1 LVSNILK
8 SNILSVRKSNKK
20 KLEKII
26 EGVLFSSSTITSIT
40 IIFIIIFLFKE
51 GIGLFSSKP
60 TETGYFIAVNKNNP
74 VKKLTAGKIDL
85 IFNQDITNWKKV
97 GGWND
102 SIILFTFNNITA
114 YISEDSLG
122 ANLEYMPNRINR
134 FIQSNTGVI
143 AYFPDIYKPKDFQGT
158 IIPVGNVKLGD
169 FLTQTKWYPT
179 NQPAAQ
185 LGVLPLILGTL
196 WVSFG
201 AILIALPL
209 GLATAIYMA
218 EIADKGLRNI
228 LKPLIE
234 LLAGIPSVVYGFF
247 GLVVVVPLVQ
257 KTFGLAVGE
266 TALVGSIILGIMALP
281 TIITIAEDA
290 ILNTP
295 KSLKEA
301 SLALGASRW
310 QTIIRVVVPYAKSGI
325 AAAIILGIGRAVG
338 ETMAVL
344 MVSGNAS
351 VIPHSFLQPV
361 RTIPAT
367 IAAELGEAP
376 AGGLHFKALFA
387 LGIILFIIT
396 FGINLSVG
404 LIKSKSRRY

>member
-1 LVSNILK
+1 MKILK
-8 SNILSVRKSNKK
+8 SNRK

-26 EGVLFSSSTITSIT
+26 EGVLFSSSTVTSIT
-40 IIFIIIFLFKE
+40 VIFIIIFLFNE
-51 GIGLFSSKP
+51 GIGLFNSKP
-60 TETGYFIAVNKNNP
+60 TEPGYFLAVNKDNP
-74 VKKLTAGKIDL
+74 VKKLTTEQIDL
-85 IFNQDITNWKKV
+85 IFNQDITNWKKL
-97 GGWND
+97 GGNND
-102 SIILFTFNNITA
+102 SIILFTFNNLTT

-122 ANLEYMPNRINR
+122 ANLEFMPKKINQ

-143 AYFPDIYKPKDFQGT
+143 AYFPDTYKPKDFQGT
-158 IIPVGNVKLGD
+158 IVPIGKVKVGE
-169 FLTQTKWYPT
+169 FLTHTKWYPT

-185 LGVLPLILGTL
+185 LGILPLILGTL
-196 WVSFG
+196 WVSLG

-209 GLATAIYMA
+209 GLATAIYLA
-218 EIADKGLRNI
+218 EVADKRLRNI

-290 ILNTP
+290 ILTTP

-310 QTIIRVVVPYAKSGI
+310 QTMVRVVIPYAKSGI

-376 AGGLHFKALFA
+376 AGGIHFKALFA

-396 FGINLSVG
+396 FGINLAVE
-404 LIKSKSRRY
+404 LVKSKSRRD

>member
-1 LVSNILK
+1 MKISKAN
-8 SNILSVRKSNKK
+8 RK
-20 KLEKII
+20 KLEKAI

-40 IIFIIIFLFKE
+40 VIFIIIFLFSE

-60 TETGYFIAVNKNNP
+60 TEPGYFIAVNKNNP
-74 VKKLTAGKIDL
+74 VTKISGEQIDL
-85 IFNQDITNWKKV
+85 IFNQDITNWKMI
-97 GGWND
+97 GGKND
-102 SIILFTFNNITA
+102 SIILFTFNNIST
-114 YISEDSLG
+114 YVNEDSLG
-122 ANLEYMPNRINR
+122 ANLEFMPQRINQ
-134 FIQSNTGVI
+134 FIKAHSGVI
-143 AYFPDIYKPKDFQGT
+143 AYFPESYKPKNFEGT
-158 IIPVGNVKLGD
+158 IIPVGNVKVSE
-169 FLTQTKWYPT
+169 FLMQTKWYPT
-179 NQPAAQ
+179 NTPAAQ
-185 LGVLPLILGTL
+185 LGVLPMILGTL
-196 WVSFG
+196 WISLG

-209 GLATAIYMA
+209 GLATAIYLA
-218 EIADKGLRNI
+218 EVADKRLRNI

-247 GLVVVVPLVQ
+247 GLVVVVPFVQ

-290 ILNTP
+290 ILTAP

-310 QTIIRVVVPYAKSGI
+310 QTMVRVVIPYAKSGI
-325 AAAIILGIGRAVG
+325 AAAVILGIGRAVG

-351 VIPHSFLQPV
+351 VIPHSFLQPM

-367 IAAELGEAP
+367 IAAELGEAS
-376 AGGLHFKALFA
+376 AGGVHYKALFA

-396 FGINLSVG
+396 FGINLTVE
-404 LIKSKSRRY
+404 LIKSKSKN

>member
-1 LVSNILK
+1 MKILK
-8 SNILSVRKSNKK
+8 SNRKKI
-20 KLEKII
+20 EKII

-40 IIFIIIFLFKE
+40 VIFIIVFLFKE
-51 GIGLFSSKP
+51 GIGLFNTKP
-60 TETGYFIAVNKNNP
+60 TEPGYFIAINKNNP
-74 VKKLTAGKIDL
+74 VKKITSEQIDL
-85 IFNQDITNWKKV
+85 IFNQDVTNWKKL
-97 GGWND
+97 GGKND
-102 SIILFTFNNITA
+102 SIILFTFNNITT

-122 ANLEYMPNRINR
+122 ANMEFLPERINK
-134 FIQSNTGVI
+134 FIESTEGVI
-143 AYFPDIYKPKDFQGT
+143 AYFPDNYKPKDFTGT
-158 IIPVGNVKLGD
+158 IIPVSNVKVSE

-185 LGVLPLILGTL
+185 LGVLPMILGTL
-196 WVSFG
+196 WISIG

-209 GLATAIYMA
+209 GLATAIYLA
-218 EIADKGLRNI
+218 EVADKRLRNI

-290 ILNTP
+290 ILTTP

-310 QTIIRVVVPYAKSGI
+310 QTMVRVVIPYAKSGI

-351 VIPHSFLQPV
+351 VIPHSFLQPM

-376 AGGLHFKALFA
+376 AGGVHYKALFA

-396 FGINLSVG
+396 FGINLAVE
-404 LIKSKSRRY
+404 LVKSKSRRN

>member
-1 LVSNILK
+1 MKLDK
-8 SNILSVRKSNKK
+8 AHRK
-20 KLEKII
+20 KLEKIVQ
-26 EGVLFSSSTITSIT
+26 GVLFSSSTVTSIT
-40 IIFIIIFLFKE
+40 VVFIIIFLFKE

-60 TETGYFIAVNKNNP
+60 IERGYFIAVNTNNP
-74 VKKLTAGKIDL
+74 IKNLSAEQIDL
-85 IFNQDITNWKKV
+85 IFNQDITNWGKI
-97 GGWND
+97 GGKND
-102 SIILFTFNNITA
+102 SIILFTFNNINS

-122 ANLEYMPNRINR
+122 ANLEFMPDKINR
-134 FIQSNTGVI
+134 FIESHTGVI
-143 AYFPDIYKPKDFQGT
+143 AYFPDTYKPKNLNAA
-158 IIPVGNVKLGD
+158 IVPVKNVKVSE
-169 FLTQTKWYPT
+169 FLTHKNWYPT

-196 WVSFG
+196 WVSLG

-209 GLATAIYMA
+209 GLATAIYLA
-218 EIADKGLRNI
+218 EVADKRLRNI

-247 GLVVVVPLVQ
+247 GLVVIVPIVQ

-281 TIITIAEDA
+281 TIITITEDA
-290 ILNTP
+290 ILTTP

-310 QTIIRVVVPYAKSGI
+310 QTMRRVVIPYAKSGI

-344 MVSGNAS
+344 MVTGNSS

-376 AGGLHFKALFA
+376 AGGIHFKALFA

-396 FGINLSVG
+396 FAINLVVE
-404 LIKSKSRRY
+404 LLKNKSPKA